1 MPTTV
6 TQIFG
11 FASEPELAERLHTLD
26 HAGHVEYLPLE
37 QQDVHRRRL
46 RAVTDKG
53 TECLVALPRDQVLG
67 DGAVLV
73 LEDDQAIVVRLSE
86 ERWLGLVPRDAES
99 ALELGYFT
107 GNLHWR
113 VRFNGARLLIAL
125 EGPEET
131 YLERLAPF
139 LDDKRARRDDDG

>member
-6 TQIFG
+6 TQIIG
-11 FASEPELAERLHTLD
+11 FASESDLAERLHGLD
-26 HAGHVEYLPLE
+26 HAGCVEYLPLE

-46 RAVTDKG
+46 RAVTDRG

-73 LEDDQAIVVRLSE
+73 LDDDRAIVVRLTE
-86 ERWLGLVPRDAES
+86 ERWLGLVPRDA
-99 ALELGYFT
+99 AAAMELGYFA

-113 VRFNGARLLIAL
+113 VRFDGERLLIAL
-125 EGPEET
+125 EGPEED

-139 LDDKRARRDDDG
+139 LEDRRARRDDDG